1 MPRRRNFDLEPCQDV
16 AVEVEKA
23 ECSNLTPKRK
33 TLHSEEP
40 SYEIEKIL
48 DHKYD
53 ECDVGYLHPILG
65 EVKHIIRTSM
75 SS

>member
-1 MPRRRNFDLEPCQDV
+1 MPTRRKLGSDPRQDV
-16 AVEVEKA
+16 TKEVEKA
-23 ECSNLTPKRK
+23 ECLPTRKRK

-53 ECDVGYLHPILG
+53 ESEVGYFHPLLG
-65 EVKHIIRTSM
+65 EVKIYS
-75 SS
+75 

>member
-1 MPRRRNFDLEPCQDV
+1 MPTRRRLGSQDTAKV
-16 AVEVEKA
+16 VRKA
-23 ECSNLTPKRK
+23 ERLPAPKRK

-53 ECDVGYLHPILG
+53 ECDVSYFHFYTAQG
-65 EVKHIIRTSM
+65 
-75 SS
+75 

>member
-1 MPRRRNFDLEPCQDV
+1 MPMRRKLALDPRQDV
-16 AVEVEKA
+16 TAVEVEKA
-23 ECSNLTPKRK
+23 AHSNSTRKRK

-53 ECDVGYLHPILG
+53 EY
-65 EVKHIIRTSM
+65 EVS
-75 SS
+75 